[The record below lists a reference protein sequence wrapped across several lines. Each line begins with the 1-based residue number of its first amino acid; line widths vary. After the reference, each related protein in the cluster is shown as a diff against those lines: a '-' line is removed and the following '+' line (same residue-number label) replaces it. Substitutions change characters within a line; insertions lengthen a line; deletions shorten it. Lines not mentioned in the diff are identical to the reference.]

1 MLKQIAIFFVWIIT
15 ALLIVQLASLIQG
28 KNLVIVFD
36 AAQTEFIQ
44 VYYPVNKNFEFT
56 AKNTERHAYDGG
68 SLRSVAFLLPSPVPS
83 VIRIDPFDQAGSMKL
98 RYIEIGGLFS
108 KAVLTPT
115 DVKSRLTA
123 RQHVDRI
130 DMSGGR
136 LFIQANGVDPI
147 MTMDLTGLTLHYDML
162 SYLAL
167 VILIAAAGYCL
178 FGAPLS
184 RSTRRKLAVF
194 VIPLAITIFITWVF
208 YPGYMTYD
216 SFHALIG
223 ARDGVTDSAW
233 PPMVSYVWHAVDL
246 VNSDPSAMLFSQ
258 LLLLLVSAS
267 VIVFHYTGKARSVVW
282 SLCATLLVPVVLGTI
297 AAIWKDV
304 LMASF
309 LLFSFAVMLQIETA
323 KTRRRVIAYVSLAL
337 ASLFIGTAA
346 RHNAVTA
353 AVPLAFYLAWLT
365 VRALDFRR
373 KIFGTVII
381 GTISIA
387 CIFGMKI
394 QLDRYA
400 LPGFEPIA
408 GVSSIEPVVRRM
420 DVIGASICAN
430 ENLLKSVA
438 PGLTLGDMKA
448 GYDARHSNN
457 SLSVLEKI
465 PPTADINKA
474 LWDTLKKHP
483 ICFWNN
489 EVQVAAYLLGANRG
503 DQFLILSPQVDSNQF
518 GYYLPASSIRTH
530 FENYIRDASNLF
542 FLRPWFIYILVIVSL
557 IFLSF
562 RERRVEIGCLA
573 LFVSGVFYSGGLIL
587 FANAADTRL
596 FLYTNFVNL
605 IVLMTIVQRHR
616 WRRLSKSVDG
626 FNAEVQYLGD

>member
-1 MLKQIAIFFVWIIT
+1 MLKQIAIVFAWIIT
-15 ALLIVQLASLIQG
+15 ALLIAQFANFIQG
-28 KNLVIVFD
+28 KNLVVAFD
-36 AAQTEFIQ
+36 AAQTEFMQ
-44 VYYPVNKNFEFT
+44 VFYPVNESFEFT
-56 AKNTERHAYDGG
+56 AKNAERHAYDAG

-98 RYIEIGGLFS
+98 RYIEISGLFS

-136 LFIQANGVDPI
+136 LFIHANGVDPI
-147 MTMDLTGLTLHYDML
+147 TTMDLTGLTFHYDLL
-162 SYLAL
+162 SYIAL
-167 VILIAAAGYCL
+167 VILISAAGYCL

-184 RSTRRKLAVF
+184 RSIRRKLAVF
-194 VIPLAITIFITWVF
+194 VIPLAVTTFITWIF

-233 PPMVSYVWHAVDL
+233 PPMVSYVWRAVDY
-246 VNSDPSAMLFSQ
+246 VSSDPSAMLFSQ

-267 VIVFHYTGKARSVVW
+267 VIVFHYTGKVRSVALT
-282 SLCATLLVPVVLGTI
+282 LCATLLVPVVLGTI

-309 LLFSFAVMLQIETA
+309 LLLSFATMLQIERA
-323 KTRRRVIAYVSLAL
+323 QTRRRVISYVVLAL

-365 VRALDFRR
+365 VRALGFQR
-373 KIFGTVII
+373 KILGAVIMGI
-381 GTISIA
+381 TSIA

-408 GVSSIEPVVRRM
+408 GVSSIEPIVRRM

-430 ENLLKSVA
+430 ENLLKNVA
-438 PGLTLGDMKA
+438 PGLTLGDMRA
-448 GYDARHSNN
+448 GYDARHSND
-457 SLSVLEKI
+457 SLSVLERI
-465 PPTADINKA
+465 PPTADINKV
-474 LWDTLKKHP
+474 LWNTLKKHP

-530 FENYIRDASNLF
+530 FENYIRNASNLLF
-542 FLRPWFIYILVIVSL
+542 FRPWFIYILVIVSL
-557 IFLSF
+557 ILLSF
-562 RERRVEIGCLA
+562 RERRVEIGCFA
-573 LFVSGVFYSGGLIL
+573 LFVSGVFYAGGLFL

-605 IVLMTIVQRHR
+605 IVLMTIVQRHP
-616 WRRLSKSVDG
+616 WRRPQKPIGG
-626 FNAEVQYLGD
+626 FNAEVQHLSD